1 MKIGGKI
8 WKSET
13 EKFWLAEI
21 PFLNFMVQATSKEE
35 IPETIKEAIELFIDS
50 PGFEAN
56 VSMSGNTALI
66 DSNDTKKLIAL
77 ILRRQRS
84 KMNLNLEEVAENLN
98 AKSLDEYAQYEQAK
112 HLPSLEKLEQLLKAI
127 DPELTPYLDAVQFS
141 S

>member
-1 MKIGGKI
+1 MKISGKI
-8 WKSET
+8 WKSKT
-13 EKFWLAEI
+13 SRFWLAEI
-21 PFLNFMVQATSKEE
+21 PFLDLLVQAISKEE
-35 IPETIKEAIELFIDS
+35 IPETIKDAIELHIDS

-56 VSMSGNTALI
+56 VSMSGNTAFI

-84 KMNLNLEEVAENLN
+84 KMNLTLEEVAEHLN
-98 AKSLDEYAQYEQAK
+98 AKSINEYAQYEQAK

-127 DPELTPYLDAVQFS
+127 DPELTPFLNAQFS